1 MRQVLLHGGSD
12 ESFDRSVD
20 FARRLAGSFGARI
33 HVVYTVED
41 PLSAGWTAEMGVER
55 MPDVHQAMLAE
66 ARERLGQHISPEE
79 QETLG
84 IEIAL
89 RIGPATQEIVQYT
102 KEHAIDLA
110 IVQAPAHG
118 DPALAR
124 ALLDAGRCAVLVLR

>member
-118 DPALAR
+118 DPALAH

>member
-66 ARERLGQHISPEE
+66 ARERLGQYISPEE

-118 DPALAR
+118 DPA
-124 ALLDAGRCAVLVLR
+124 